1 MNNLDQ
7 HPLMKYI
14 STMPRTMWGSLEGRI
29 GITTESGQLNEPSK
43 LRLHICLNGIHQGR
57 EAVVASSSLYG
68 EGGLEIHPTIAD
80 ELRIKEIEALSG
92 TPEEFLDKVFMS
104 DGFKFL
110 SRTAG
115 VMFTRNIRT
124 FKDRS
129 KP

>member
-14 STMPRTMWGSLEGRI
+14 SNMPRTLWGSLEGRI
-29 GITTESGQLNEPSK
+29 GITTEDGELNEPSK
-43 LRLHICLNGIHQGR
+43 LRLHICLNGIHKGH

-68 EGGLEIHPTIAD
+68 EGGLEIHPTIAT
-80 ELRIKEIEALSG
+80 ELRVKEIEALIG

-115 VMFTRNIRT
+115 VMFTRNVRP
-124 FKDRS
+124 FSQRGKL
-129 KP
+129 